1 MAKKKNIKKNT
12 QREKSKVKISSDNP
26 YSFRNYIEF
35 FLWLV
40 VILLSLVGLIK
51 RNNILLQLTAYTLV
65 FLGIYL
71 IITYL
76 YFKKSPILSGISP
89 TSKISIVGTFILAAL
104 LFYFAYY
111 ILAHFV

>member
-51 RNNILLQLTAYTLV
+51 RNNIL
-65 FLGIYL
+65 YL
-71 IITYL
+71 HQNKVNMNQANQKLNFT
-76 YFKKSPILSGISP
+76 
-89 TSKISIVGTFILAAL
+89 
-104 LFYFAYY
+104 
-111 ILAHFV
+111 